1 MNDYGIIFGNNPGN
15 NHLYLLIVNIK
26 NIDPDGKVYTKEPVF
41 NVFHDY
47 ERLFNIY
54 IDKRIQKGKL
64 FSHLKKYVEY
74 DNNIPW
80 QIIKLI
86 TSERTA
92 RYY

>member
-1 MNDYGIIFGNNPGN
+1 MNDYSIVFGSNSTN

-26 NIDPDGKVYTKEPVF
+26 NIDSNGKIYTKEPVF
-41 NVFHDY
+41 NIFHDY
-47 ERLFNIY
+47 KRLFNIH
-54 IDKRIQKGKL
+54 IDKRIQKRNL
-64 FSHLKKYVEY
+64 FSHLKKYVEC

-80 QIIKLI
+80 QSIKLI